1 MPGVLDSFKL
11 DGRVACVTG
20 TTRGIGQTAAVALA
34 EAGCD
39 IVHIDRRDPAVTRT
53 TVEALG
59 RRSALVE
66 LDLEQADAD
75 ACERAIQAAAAVFG
89 RLDILINSAGAV
101 ARGAV
106 LDVAADEAERV
117 LHVDLALR
125 ARALTRRRSRLR
137 AAGQRRDRQRRLAA
151 GVPGR
156 RARLRPT
163 PSPSTEYWA

>member
-1 MPGVLDSFKL
+1 MPGVLDSFRL

-66 LDLEQADAD
+66 LDLERPMRTPASARSKRPRPPSAD
-75 ACERAIQAAAAVFG
+75 
-89 RLDILINSAGAV
+89 
-101 ARGAV
+101 
-106 LDVAADEAERV
+106 
-117 LHVDLALR
+117 
-125 ARALTRRRSRLR
+125 
-137 AAGQRRDRQRRLAA
+137 
-151 GVPGR
+151 
-156 RARLRPT
+156 
-163 PSPSTEYWA
+163 STS